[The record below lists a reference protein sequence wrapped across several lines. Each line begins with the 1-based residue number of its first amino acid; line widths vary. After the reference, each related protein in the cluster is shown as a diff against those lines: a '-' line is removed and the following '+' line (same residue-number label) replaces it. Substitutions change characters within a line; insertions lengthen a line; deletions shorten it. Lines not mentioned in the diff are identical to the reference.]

1 MHYRRRWLPQSLL
14 LLLGLLLAACSGHAG
29 RATGAAPCGAAGR
42 APILPG
48 RLIETGATTLDLLAA
63 GRRSPVACVL
73 NTPQYFGHPAFSPDG
88 KRVAFVLSTS
98 PTAGSGDWGDD
109 IYVANA
115 DGSAAK
121 LTLKR
126 GASGAMV
133 TSLAWSPDGAALI
146 YGYFR
151 AVYGATGS
159 EAQVIYQVRRLDLS
173 SGTATELL
181 DNAAQASL
189 SWDGRQIVYVTYPTS
204 DFNITA
210 MATANLDG
218 SDAHTILPGLTG
230 FQSFFEPHLS
240 PDGQRLVFAAV
251 GGPVG
256 GAPTPSRAGPAML
269 LDRIARTAGAAPAA
283 ADGSPY
289 EVWVVNLDGSG
300 LRPVANLREDLPYPL
315 WSADGRQILFLGA
328 AALYLAQAD
337 GSGVRK
343 IDRGVAHGQIDW
355 YQGPSG

>member
-1 MHYRRRWLPQSLL
+1 MLHRRPTVPQSIALL
-14 LLLGLLLAACSGHAG
+14 LSILLAGCGGAAG
-29 RATGAAPCGAAGR
+29 RTAGAPPCGAASR
-42 APILPG
+42 APNLPG
-48 RLIETGATTLDLLAA
+48 RLLETGTTTLDLIAG
-63 GRRSPVACVL
+63 GRRSPIACVL

-115 DGSAAK
+115 DGSSAK
-121 LTLKR
+121 PVLKR
-126 GASGAMV
+126 DASGALV
-133 TSLAWSPDGAALI
+133 TSLAWAPDGTGLI

-151 AVYGATGS
+151 AVYGASGS
-159 EAQVIYQVRRLDLS
+159 VADVIYQVRRIDLS
-173 SGTATELL
+173 SGTVTELL

-189 SWDGRQIVYVTYPTS
+189 SWDGRQMVYVTYPSS
-204 DFNITA
+204 DLNVTAIA
-210 MATANLDG
+210 MANIDG

-240 PDGQRLVFAAV
+240 PDGSRLVFAAI

-256 GAPTPSRAGPAML
+256 RAPAAGGVHGLLGRITGAVGAG
-269 LDRIARTAGAAPAA
+269 PAA

-289 EVWVVNLDGSG
+289 EVWVVNLDGSD
-300 LRPVANLREDLPYPL
+300 LHSVANLREDLPYPL

-337 GSGVRK
+337 GSGVRQ
-343 IDRGVAHGQIDW
+343 IDRGIAHGQIAW